1 MNLQVKE
8 FFDNKKVQTTLEYLR
23 IAILAVIGLRYLY
36 LLLIFSF
43 GRGYLLTKNQPDILD
58 IAPYYMAGQIL
69 KNADGS
75 KVYDYKAQEK
85 YAIKIFL
92 PYLQKAN
99 PKELAEIVSINEAHK
114 KTLLNRKGV
123 NSYFY
128 YYPPN
133 TLPILY
139 LFSIFSISN
148 LFIIINFLSLLA
160 LSLALFLGL
169 KNYWREKKNQNFI
182 IVFLASLIV
191 FSPVIENIYNGQIAL
206 LCCLSFYFYYY
217 FAKKQKNFLCGL
229 FLSICLFKPQL
240 GLPLLLIPFL
250 LKQKQ
255 IVLYTAL
262 ISCILCILAYFLIG
276 FGGYKDYII
285 SNLQTL
291 NFTQFGSHLHPVVK
305 PIYPIHIIVLWIN
318 QQNNYCNLSL
328 KPTMDLIVNILFGVC
343 ILSMFCI
350 FKFTSLK
357 LNEKVFLGSLLALL
371 AIQYHYS
378 FDYGLIIS
386 SLLILF
392 DDNGYKHFRKLLA
405 FFILVFVLLLNII
418 GFIFSL
424 QKIAFFSFS
433 YEFLDIFSG
442 SVEFFVLFISTIF
455 LLVFYMLTRPVIE
468 NNEIKAY

>member
-169 KNYWREKKNQNFI
+169 KNYWRKNN
-182 IVFLASLIV
+182 
-191 FSPVIENIYNGQIAL
+191 
-206 LCCLSFYFYYY
+206 
-217 FAKKQKNFLCGL
+217 
-229 FLSICLFKPQL
+229 
-240 GLPLLLIPFL
+240 
-250 LKQKQ
+250 
-255 IVLYTAL
+255 
-262 ISCILCILAYFLIG
+262 
-276 FGGYKDYII
+276 
-285 SNLQTL
+285 
-291 NFTQFGSHLHPVVK
+291 
-305 PIYPIHIIVLWIN
+305 
-318 QQNNYCNLSL
+318 
-328 KPTMDLIVNILFGVC
+328 
-343 ILSMFCI
+343 
-350 FKFTSLK
+350 
-357 LNEKVFLGSLLALL
+357 
-371 AIQYHYS
+371 
-378 FDYGLIIS
+378 
-386 SLLILF
+386 
-392 DDNGYKHFRKLLA
+392 
-405 FFILVFVLLLNII
+405 
-418 GFIFSL
+418 
-424 QKIAFFSFS
+424 
-433 YEFLDIFSG
+433 
-442 SVEFFVLFISTIF
+442 
-455 LLVFYMLTRPVIE
+455 
-468 NNEIKAY
+468 